1 MKHAWVIAGIMMSA
15 TAVAVPDYQS
25 CNQDSSSDICQA
37 YLAGV
42 NHGKAAGETT
52 AMVENESSFRSRAL
66 EQRVGERY
74 RKMTSIEPKTP
85 LPVD

>member
-1 MKHAWVIAGIMMSA
+1 MKRALIIVGIMMSA
-15 TAVAVPDYQS
+15 TAMAVPDYQS

-42 NHGKAAGETT
+42 NHGKSAGETT
-52 AMVENESSFRSRAL
+52 AMVENDSPFRSRAL

-74 RKMTSIEPKTP
+74 RKMASIEPKTA
-85 LPVD
+85 LPAD